1 MKKTND
7 TRIFDYKVIRVLI
20 LTTLFIGL
28 IFFAYLAQ
36 RELTWFAIAAFLA
49 LAMEPAVQKIQKLT
63 HIKSRGFAA
72 FFTLFISFCI
82 ITFIIASLVPPIVN
96 QTQDL
101 IHSGPSYIEKLQHS
115 NNGIL
120 HFINKYGGLSKL
132 NVGTNS
138 AVSQVSGHR
147 DLIIGTVSGFGT
159 AVAAIITIL
168 VLAFFMSL
176 EGPTLLNSFWVYQP
190 QSKREHRQKLAHKM
204 HSTVTGYVNGNL
216 LTSLVAA
223 VSVTIILTLLRLPYS
238 ISLGLLVG
246 LVDLIP
252 LVGASIGAIIV
263 VLLSL
268 LYGGLIKGII
278 VLAFFIVY
286 QQIENHTLQPLVYKR
301 TVRVSALLVLTSSII
316 GASIAGL
323 VGALVAIPIAASLKI
338 LVKDYLDQHRV

>member
-1 MKKTND
+1 MDKNND
-7 TRIFDYKVIRVLI
+7 VKSFDYKVLRVLI

-28 IFFAYLAQ
+28 IFFAYVAQ

-49 LAMEPAVQKIQKLT
+49 LAMEPAVRKIQTIT
-63 HIKSRGFAA
+63 HIRSRGFAA
-72 FFTLFISFCI
+72 FFTLFIAFCI

-96 QTQDL
+96 QTQGL
-101 IHSGPSYIEKLQHS
+101 IRSGPSYIEKLQHS

-120 HFINKYGGLSKL
+120 HLVNKYGGLSKL
-132 NVGTNS
+132 KVGTDTAAN
-138 AVSQVSGHR
+138 QVSGHT

-159 AVAAIITIL
+159 GVVALITIL

-176 EGPTLLNSFWVYQP
+176 EGPILFNSFWAYQP
-190 QSKREHRQKLAHKM
+190 QAKRKHRQWLAHEM

-216 LTSLVAA
+216 LTSLIAA
-223 VSVTIILTLLRLPYS
+223 VSVTIVLTILRLPYA

-252 LVGASIGAIIV
+252 LVGATIAAIVV

-268 LYGGLIKGII
+268 LYGGIVKAII
-278 VLAFFIVY
+278 VLIFFIIY

-316 GASIAGL
+316 GASLAGL

-338 LVKDYLDQHRV
+338 LVKDYLENHRV